1 MASSEVTRSVYTVDP
16 NERQSHM
23 ALFQDTFHKHT
34 LKLSVAPTV
43 VVEPYTDP
51 PWSHTEGPQSMCDG

>member
-51 PWSHTEGPQSMCDG
+51 P